1 MIKLH
6 KGVTITNI
14 RIDNDGTV
22 HIFANTGDEVKVTRA
37 QRNEITDYKTPDFVK
52 RVSKA
57 FSNDKILATSFT
69 YEVNGKLIELD

>member
-14 RIDNDGTV
+14 KIDNDGTV

-37 QRNEITDYKTPDFVK
+37 QRNEITDYKSPDFVK

-57 FSNDKILATSFT
+57 FSNDKILAANFS
-69 YEVNGKLIELD
+69 YEVKGKKIELR